1 MGKLFRNEVDP
12 MQDGCG
18 RARFLSL
25 AMVVLALGLLLAD
38 AGFSWGGDASLL
50 AQRNPFPT
58 TGPTTGGSWF
68 TMHSWLTKVALLVVA
83 LFAALLFFFLVVF
96 RWLLTKRNRMWPL
109 TAYGVCMALVLTV
122 VFGVGLFLFWDDL
135 VFGSKAP
142 PKPWYEVWGGR
153 AGVGLACLIVDSIVM
168 SVFRSP
174 HARRAAKAVS

>member
-1 MGKLFRNEVDP
+1 MRDLFRSETKTLRDNRGP
-12 MQDGCG
+12 S
-18 RARFLSL
+18 RLLAL
-25 AMVVLALGLLLAD
+25 AMVVLAFGLLLAD

-58 TGPTTGGSWF
+58 AGPTTGGSWF

-96 RWLLTKRNRMWPL
+96 RWLLNKRKPVWPL

-122 VFGVGLFLFWDDL
+122 VFGVALFLFWDDL

-153 AGVGLACLIVDSIVM
+153 ACVGVGWLIVDAIVL

-174 HARRAAKAVS
+174 HSRRGG